1 MQFEDRPDKNVQK
14 RRYSML
20 DRLPDVKQL
29 SQREDIKNKYKEF
42 IQSRIKSF

>member
-1 MQFEDRPDKNVQK
+1 MQFQGRSDKNVQK

-29 SQREDIKNKYKEF
+29 TQRE
-42 IQSRIKSF
+42 